1 MLGKSFT
8 NIAKDLSNGF
18 GIGKSVFGGTSVSR
32 SDIEAVK
39 NISSAMK
46 NGSTLAQAWR
56 ENLNGCSSA
65 IKTQIYECKKSGKSL
80 DELIAGLEGTGT
92 ASKAAAF
99 GMNLLSTAANMAV
112 SFGISMLIQGLFQ
125 VISASND
132 IREQAQEVGSAFN
145 STESDINS
153 CKERVQELH
162 DTINDS
168 QSSFQDIT
176 DARKELYS
184 IQSEMVDKYGNEVG
198 AIEAITKA
206 VDVQSQYVNKAAESW
221 AKLTDTQWQASKN
234 DFNRTTFWKR
244 ISNAISGY
252 SNNIDRMESEYGKY
266 RSRINLSTF
275 ADPNAEEFDK
285 FKELLEKKQ

>member
-39 NISSAMK
+39 NMSSAMK

-80 DELIAGLEGTGT
+80 DELIVRLEGTGT
-92 ASKAAAF
+92 ASKAAAI
-99 GMNLLSTAANMAV
+99 GMNLLSTTANMAV

-145 STESDINS
+145 NTESDINS
-153 CKERVQELH
+153 YKERVQELH

-176 DARKELYS
+176 DARKELLLFRLQVTAYSFDTYILQLTFFNFHLSWIVELAIYRCLFSDS
-184 IQSEMVDKYGNEVG
+184 IQVHCHFNW
-198 AIEAITKA
+198 IC
-206 VDVQSQYVNKAAESW
+206 
-221 AKLTDTQWQASKN
+221 N
-234 DFNRTTFWKR
+234 DC
-244 ISNAISGY
+244 Y
-252 SNNIDRMESEYGKY
+252 
-266 RSRINLSTF
+266 LSFYTIH
-275 ADPNAEEFDK
+275 
-285 FKELLEKKQ
+285 LYH